1 MRSSLTIRAAKGPLL
16 PERTFSSASA
26 MARLIKSGDMA
37 CRSTVLQIV
46 LPSPKAQ
53 RGIFPMHGIAYLPGH
68 DRVPILAGLARK
80 RIGGTMEHDATR
92 FCIYFRPVAERG
104 RMIRID
110 NISNRDLELLNG
122 RRGFLKGML
131 GAGAFVLSIHLM
143 PERMFAASGIAGAS
157 DAMTKSPL
165 QPSVY
170 LAIDSDGTAYII
182 AHRTEMGSGSRT
194 ALPRIVADE
203 LDADW
208 SRVKLVQATGDE
220 KYGDQDTDG
229 SHSVRS
235 FFDTL
240 RESGATAR
248 LMLIRAAAAQWNVP
262 PTECSTN
269 LHTVVHKASGKK
281 LGYGELAAAAAK
293 LDVPK
298 KEDLKLK
305 SRSEWRYIGKGTV
318 SYDLKDMCTGKAGYG
333 QDKHMEGM
341 LYASVAR
348 PPVFG
353 SSVKSVDDKAALSVA
368 GVKQTQ
374 AIEAFKPPI
383 GVQALGGVAV
393 LADNTWAAMQGRK
406 KLKIEWEKSP
416 HSVWNSDAYRKELQE
431 TARKPGKVVREN
443 GNVEAAFEKGGKIV
457 EAEYYAPMLAHAAME
472 PPAAL
477 AVYRDGKVEAW
488 AATQNPQGARDAI
501 AQAVGLKKEDVT
513 VHVTLLGGAFGRK
526 SFPDFAVE
534 AAVLSKKT
542 GKPVKVVWSR
552 EDDIK
557 FDVYHSVAAMYMKA
571 ALGPDGKPVAWLQ
584 RTVFPPIGST
594 FDPKNNYSDPGEL
607 GLGFTDVP
615 YALPS
620 FRAENG
626 PATTHTRIGW
636 FRSVA
641 NVYHAFG
648 IHSFADE
655 VAHAAGR
662 DPVEYLLQLLGPDRV
677 VPRTELPKEFP
688 NYSGEYDQYP
698 IDTSRHRRVLT
709 LAAEKA
715 GWGKQKPGNGYGIGV
730 AMHRSFLTYVAT
742 VVQVQVDDAG
752 KVRVNRVDTALDA
765 GTIVNPEMI
774 RQQVEGAAVMGISL
788 SFYGEITATNGVID
802 QSNFDGFQMARMNN
816 SPRETNTYIVPS
828 DAPPAGVGEPP
839 LPPFAPALCNAIFS
853 ATGKRIRELPLSKAG
868 LV

>member
-1 MRSSLTIRAAKGPLL
+1 
-16 PERTFSSASA
+16 
-26 MARLIKSGDMA
+26 
-37 CRSTVLQIV
+37 
-46 LPSPKAQ
+46 
-53 RGIFPMHGIAYLPGH
+53 
-68 DRVPILAGLARK
+68 
-80 RIGGTMEHDATR
+80 
-92 FCIYFRPVAERG
+92 
-104 RMIRID
+104 
-110 NISNRDLELLNG
+110 
-122 RRGFLKGML
+122 
-131 GAGAFVLSIHLM
+131 M
-143 PERMFAASGIAGAS
+143 PEELFGAPANATAS
-157 DAMTKSPL
+157 DGMAKAPL

-170 LAIDSDGTAYII
+170 LAIDTDGTAYII
-182 AHRTEMGSGSRT
+182 AHRSEMGSGSRT

-208 SRVKLVQATGDE
+208 SRVKLVQAIGDE

-281 LGYGELAAAAAK
+281 LGYGELAAGASK

-298 KEDLKLK
+298 KEEIKLK
-305 SRSEWRYIGKGTV
+305 PRSEWRYIGKGTV
-318 SYDLKDMCTGKAGYG
+318 SYDLKDMCTGKAAYG
-333 QDKHMEGM
+333 QDTRMEGM

-353 SSVKSVDDKAALSVA
+353 SNVKSVDDKGALSVA

-374 AIEAFKPPI
+374 TIEAFKPPI
-383 GVQALGGVAV
+383 GFQAHGGVAV

-416 HSVWNSDAYRKELQE
+416 HSAWNSDTYKKELQE
-431 TARKPGKVVREN
+431 AARKPGKVVREN
-443 GNVEAAFEKGGKIV
+443 GNVDDAFAKGGKIV
-457 EAEYYAPMLAHAAME
+457 EAEYYAPLLAHASME

-477 AVYRDGKVEAW
+477 AVYRDGKAEVW
-488 AATQNPQGARDAI
+488 APTQGPQGARDAV
-501 AQAVGLKKEDVT
+501 AQALGLKKEDVT
-513 VHVTLLGGAFGRK
+513 VHVTLLGGGFGRK

-542 GKPVKVVWSR
+542 GTPVKVVWSR

-571 ALGPDGKPVAWLQ
+571 ALGPDGKPTAWLQ

-615 YALPS
+615 FAFAN

-626 PATTHTRIGW
+626 PATAHTRIGW

-655 VAHAAGR
+655 LAHAAGK
-662 DPVEYLLQLLGPDRV
+662 DPVEYLLQLLGPDRI
-677 VPRTELPKEFP
+677 VPRAELPKEFP
-688 NYSGEYDQYP
+688 NYGGDYDQYP
-698 IDTSRHRRVLT
+698 IDTARFRQVLT
-709 LAAEKA
+709 LAAEKS
-715 GWGKQKPGNGYGIGV
+715 GWGKQKQGNGMGTGI

-742 VVQVQVDDAG
+742 VVQAQVDRPHRMVG
-752 KVRVNRVDTALDA
+752 
-765 GTIVNPEMI
+765 G
-774 RQQVEGAAVMGISL
+774 G
-788 SFYGEITATNGVID
+788 GEVASKIASPTPPC
-802 QSNFDGFQMARMNN
+802 FARRP
-816 SPRETNTYIVPS
+816 SPQ
-828 DAPPAGVGEPP
+828 GG
-839 LPPFAPALCNAIFS
+839 
-853 ATGKRIRELPLSKAG
+853 
-868 LV
+868 

>member
-1 MRSSLTIRAAKGPLL
+1 
-16 PERTFSSASA
+16 
-26 MARLIKSGDMA
+26 
-37 CRSTVLQIV
+37 
-46 LPSPKAQ
+46 
-53 RGIFPMHGIAYLPGH
+53 
-68 DRVPILAGLARK
+68 
-80 RIGGTMEHDATR
+80 
-92 FCIYFRPVAERG
+92 
-104 RMIRID
+104 MIHVE
-110 NISNRDLELLNG
+110 NVG

-131 GAGAFVLSIHLM
+131 GAGAFVLSVRWA
-143 PERMFAASGIAGAS
+143 PAEMFGSEASASAS
-157 DAMTKSPL
+157 DAMTKAALRPN
-165 QPSVY
+165 VY
-170 LAIDSDGTAYII
+170 LAIDTDGTAYVI
-182 AHRTEMGSGSRT
+182 AHRSEMGSGSRT

-208 SRVKLVQATGDE
+208 ARVKIVQAIGDE

-248 LMLIRAAAAQWNVP
+248 LMLVQAAAAQWGVP
-262 PTECSTN
+262 AAECATEP
-269 LHTVVHKASGKK
+269 HTVVHKPSGKK
-281 LGYGELAAAAAK
+281 LGYGEWAAAAAK
-293 LDVPK
+293 LGVPK
-298 KEDLKLK
+298 KEDVKLK
-305 SRSEWRYIGKGTV
+305 TRSEWRYIGKGTA
-318 SYDLKDMCTGKAGYG
+318 SYDLKDMCTGKASYG
-333 QDKHMEGM
+333 QDTRMDGM
-341 LYASVAR
+341 LYASVAH

-353 SSVKSVDDKAALSVA
+353 SSVKSVDDKAALGVA
-368 GVKQTQ
+368 GVKQT
-374 AIEAFKPPI
+374 ATIDAFKPPI
-383 GVQALGGVAV
+383 TFQALGGVAV
-393 LADNTWAAMQGRK
+393 LADNTWAAMQGKK

-416 HSVWNSDAYRKELQE
+416 HSVWNSEAYKKELQE

-443 GNVEAAFEKGGKIV
+443 GNVDAAFAKGGKIV

-477 AVYRDGKVEAW
+477 AVYKDGKVEAW

-513 VHVTLLGGAFGRK
+513 VNVTLLGGGFGRK

-571 ALGPDGKPVAWLQ
+571 VLGPDGKPAAWLQ

-594 FDPKNNYSDPGEL
+594 FDASTNYSAPDEL

-615 YALPS
+615 FAIANL
-620 FRAENG
+620 RAENG
-626 PATTHTRIGW
+626 PATAHVRIGW

-655 VAHAAGR
+655 LAHAAGK
-662 DPVEYLLQLLGPDRV
+662 DSVEYLLQLLGPDRII
-677 VPRTELPKEFP
+677 PKNEIGKDYP
-688 NYSGEYDQYP
+688 NYDGTYEQYP
-698 IDTSRHRRVLT
+698 IDTARFRRVLT

-715 GWGKQKPGNGYGIGV
+715 GWGKQKSGNGYGVGV

-742 VVQVQVDDAG
+742 VVQVHVDDAG
-752 KVRVNRVDTALDA
+752 QVQIKKVDTALDA
-765 GTIVNPEMI
+765 GTVVNPEMA
-774 RQQVEGAAVMGISL
+774 RQQFEGAAVMGTSL
-788 SFYGEITATNGVID
+788 AFYGEITATNGVID
-802 QSNFDGFQMARMNN
+802 QSNFDSFQMARMNMA
-816 SPRETNTYIVPS
+816 PRETNVYIVPS
-828 DAPPAGVGEPP
+828 EAPPAGIGEPG
-839 LPPFAPALCNAIFS
+839 LPPFAPALCNAIFA
-853 ATGKRIRELPLSKAG
+853 ATGKRIRELPLAKAG
-868 LV
+868 LA

>member
-1 MRSSLTIRAAKGPLL
+1 M
-16 PERTFSSASA
+16 
-26 MARLIKSGDMA
+26 M
-37 CRSTVLQIV
+37 QI
-46 LPSPKAQ
+46 
-53 RGIFPMHGIAYLPGH
+53 
-68 DRVPILAGLARK
+68 
-80 RIGGTMEHDATR
+80 E
-92 FCIYFRPVAERG
+92 
-104 RMIRID
+104 
-110 NISNRDLELLNG
+110 NISTNDCEG
-122 RRGFLKGML
+122 VASRREFLKGML
-131 GAGAFVLSIHLM
+131 GAGAFVLSVRLM
-143 PERMFAASGIAGAS
+143 PQRLFADSNAGAS
-157 DAMTKSPL
+157 DAMTEAPL
-165 QPSVY
+165 HPNVY
-170 LAIDSDGTAYII
+170 LTIDTDGTAYII
-182 AHRTEMGSGSRT
+182 AHRSEMGSGSRT

-208 SRVKLVQATGDE
+208 ARVKLVQATGDE

-248 LMLIRAAAAQWNVP
+248 LMLVRAAAAQWGVP

-305 SRSEWRYIGKGTV
+305 PRSEWRYIGKDAK

-333 QDKHMEGM
+333 QDTRMEGM

-353 SSVKSVDDKAALSVA
+353 STVKSFDDKAALGVA
-368 GVKQTQ
+368 GVKQTA
-374 AIEAFKPPI
+374 AIEAFKPPV
-383 GVQALGGVAV
+383 GFQALGGVAV

-416 HSVWNSDAYRKELQE
+416 HSVWNSDVYKKELQE
-431 TARKPGKVVREN
+431 TARKPGKVVREL
-443 GNVEAAFEKGGKIV
+443 GNVDEAFAKGGKIV
-457 EAEYYAPMLAHAAME
+457 EAEYYAPLLSHAPME

-477 AVYRDGKVEAW
+477 AVYRNGKAEVW
-488 AATQNPQGARDAI
+488 APSQDPQGARNAI

-542 GKPVKVVWSR
+542 GKPVKVIWSR

-571 ALGPDGKPVAWLQ
+571 ALGPDGTPTAWLQ

-594 FDPKNNYSDPGEL
+594 FNASENYSDPGEL

-615 YALPS
+615 FAVANL
-620 FRAENG
+620 RAENG
-626 PATTHTRIGW
+626 PAASHMRIGW

-641 NVYHAFG
+641 NIYHAFG

-655 VAHAAGR
+655 LAHAAGR
-662 DPVEYLLQLLGPDRV
+662 DPLDYLLQLLGPDRV
-677 VPRTELPKEFP
+677 VPRTELPKDFP
-688 NYSGEYDQYP
+688 NYGAEYEQYP
-698 IDTSRHRRVLT
+698 IDTSRFRRVLT

-715 GWGKQKPGNGYGIGV
+715 GWGKQQPGNGYGIGV

-765 GTIVNPEMI
+765 GTIVNPETI
-774 RQQVEGAAVMGISL
+774 RQQVEGAAVMGTSL
-788 SFYGEITATNGVID
+788 AFYGEITATNGVID
-802 QSNFDGFQMARMNN
+802 QSNFDSFQMARMNN
-816 SPRETNTYIVPS
+816 SPRETNVYIVPS
-828 DAPPAGVGEPP
+828 DAPPAGIGEPG
-839 LPPFAPALCNAIFS
+839 LPPLAPALCNAIFA

-868 LV
+868 LA